1 MVVKAVWFWKDVFP
15 LVRRFC
21 SEHHV
26 SFNRVV
32 NLAVQS
38 FLAGCDVEE
47 LRLRAKLSALLREEN
62 ELRLYTRVMLRSG
75 SFLPRY
81 AAKILREPGR
91 ALDWIRSGQIPLKAL
106 APSEERVFRRVLARR
121 EAIAKEITN
130 VLGELL
136 KDVKPF
142 RLKPEPR
149 RLRSRRRDRT
159 KPLVPGGG
167 GD

>member
-1 MVVKAVWFWKDVFP
+1 MTVWGVRFWKRLYP
-15 LVRRFC
+15 LARRFC
-21 SEHHV
+21 KENGV
-26 SFNRVV
+26 AFNYLV
-32 NLAVQS
+32 NLSLEQ
-38 FLAGCDVEE
+38 FLGCCNVEE
-47 LRLRAKLSALLREEN
+47 LRLKAKLNALLREEN

-75 SFLPRY
+75 SFLPQY

-136 KDVKPF
+136 RDVKPF

-159 KPLVPGGG
+159 KPLAQGRSVI
-167 GD
+167 